1 VKNRWG
7 NWWNFWFYIH
17 MKEGEGAPSLPL
29 SIMCS
34 HCYVAFPQFK
44 VKKDNAYEGAF
55 RNEVELS
62 SGQYL
67 IEEFISC
74 KVWPLSYRWE
84 VREVKLWPVPSLKMP
99 YQDREAAELRTNTST
114 PQCSI

>member
-1 VKNRWG
+1 
-7 NWWNFWFYIH
+7 

-62 SGQYL
+62 SGQ
-67 IEEFISC
+67 
-74 KVWPLSYRWE
+74 
-84 VREVKLWPVPSLKMP
+84 
-99 YQDREAAELRTNTST
+99 
-114 PQCSI
+114 